1 MRILCFTD
9 NHFCE
14 RASIVAKQGE
24 KYTLR
29 LENQLQSINWV
40 EATAV
45 QKNCDAIICL
55 GDFFDRA
62 QLTDQELTAL
72 QDITWSTLPHYFLVG
87 NHESEENDLQ
97 YSSTMALRA
106 ANRFVIEQP
115 TLLNFPD
122 FEAAF
127 LPYVVES
134 NRQPVTSYFTPM
146 TTKLRILFSHNDI
159 AGIQMGPV
167 ISKTGF
173 SIEELEGICDCCFNG
188 HLHNSHKVSNKIF
201 NLGNLTGKDFSEDA
215 KLYSHRALILDT
227 TTMQLEFIENPY
239 ALNFYKLEFLPE
251 TSLEV
256 LKTLRN
262 NAVLSVKCPVAMVTA
277 VRDLLS
283 ALPNVIEFRIMA
295 IQEAADKSD
304 EGEGIESLIVDQ
316 YAKFAEC
323 CRLKLDNT
331 QLLEEELAE
340 ILK

>member
-14 RASIVAKQGE
+14 RASIVAKHGD

-40 EATAV
+40 EDTAI

-72 QDITWSTLPHYFLVG
+72 QDITWSQLPHYFLVG

-97 YSSTMALRA
+97 YSSTMALRGP
-106 ANRFVIEQP
+106 NRFVIEQP

-134 NRQPVTSYFTPM
+134 NRQPMADYFAPM
-146 TTKLRILFSHNDI
+146 SSKLRILFSHNDI

-167 ISKTGF
+167 VSKTGF
-173 SIEELEGICDCCFNG
+173 SIEELEGVCDCCFNG

-215 KLYSHRALILDT
+215 NIYAHRVLILDT
-227 TTMQLEFIENPY
+227 ATMQLEFIENPY
-239 ALNFYKLEFLPE
+239 AFNFYKLELLTE
-251 TSLEV
+251 ASLTV
-256 LKTLRN
+256 LNKLRS
-262 NAVLSVKCPVAMVTA
+262 NAVLSIKCPVTLVAQIRESLMNI
-277 VRDLLS
+277 
-283 ALPNVIEFRIMA
+283 PNVIEFRIMA
-295 IQEAADKSD
+295 IQEASD
-304 EGEGIESLIVDQ
+304 TSEGEGIESLVVDQ